1 MSRFRSPRWWPLG
14 VLLAYLALAAA
25 GNILIFGGVVVARVM
40 GRAPTVEGDDLPRI
54 ENFRQ
59 VDGKV
64 YAGAQPDDEA
74 FRGLADLGVELV
86 VDLRAHR
93 RGDPGRTDPALLKSL
108 GMDYVR
114 LPVPDGQAPGD
125 DTVARFIE
133 TVQGAEGK
141 VFVHCGGGVGRSTV
155 MSAAYLASMGQN
167 PSVLDQ
173 LGVGPPTFEQIWY
186 VAAVGKD
193 DPTARSRPVELFS
206 RYIVDGPRQL
216 FHRLTG

>member
-1 MSRFRSPRWWPLG
+1 M
-14 VLLAYLALAAA
+14 
-25 GNILIFGGVVVARVM
+25 VARVM